1 MLKMSTR
8 HPPIPSAM
16 VHSRGGGGGGDE
28 GGGGGERRG
37 DGGGKEGG
45 GKGGGD
51 ELNQSG
57 QSAIASS
64 LNLSTADIP
73 QVEVIFLSHLLNISK
88 YICATR
94 GLKFYTDVSEAYLS
108 SVETCFYLSKCEY
121 HSGVHQGE
129 ILIH

>member
-28 GGGGGERRG
+28 GGGGGERRGG

-73 QVEVIFLSHLLNISK
+73 QVQVIFLSFAEYFKIHLCNTGIKVLHGFI
-88 YICATR
+88 
-94 GLKFYTDVSEAYLS
+94 
-108 SVETCFYLSKCEY
+108 
-121 HSGVHQGE
+121 
-129 ILIH
+129 